1 VAPIAATGSGIVS
14 AGAWWMNRTLARD
27 VRHDRP
33 TAFSLFRYSRDIVD
47 FSDFEAMKSHLQ
59 LNLDYDDGLAFTIS
73 LPGEE

>member
-1 VAPIAATGSGIVS
+1 
-14 AGAWWMNRTLARD
+14 MNRTLARD